1 MANMCSNAVAFQGKP
16 ETIKK
21 IQKLFERMA
30 EKEIEQQLGQLPDF
44 TTIYTGYFFDI
55 YWNEDG
61 AGEFQYQTRWSPNLE
76 ILEQIADHYKVNFVV
91 NYEESGNLVY
101 GRAIYESGEL
111 TDIYLESEDF
121 DTYKF
126 DEDTDTY
133 HFEGET
139 YESDCEILETL
150 LERRIDRHK

>member
-1 MANMCSNAVAFQGKP
+1 MCSNTVAFQGKP

-30 EKEIEQQLGQLPDF
+30 EKEDKEQMGQLPDF
-44 TTIYTGYFFDI
+44 TTIDTGYFFDI
-55 YWNEDG
+55 YWNEGDT
-61 AGEFQYQTRWSPNLE
+61 GEFQYQTRWSPNLE

-91 NYEESGNLVY
+91 DYEESGNLVY
-101 GRAIYESGEL
+101 GRATYEGWAL
-111 TDIYLESEDF
+111 TDIYLENEDF
-121 DTYKF
+121 DTYQF

-150 LERRIDRHK
+150 LERRINKHK